1 MATPPEPSENELI
14 LNRLRKAEEAR
25 KRLGDAT
32 SWPDADAFRPSI
44 SIGDYRKKYD
54 ALDGAALEALPA
66 AEHTHRLTGRAML
79 FRTFGGGAFAPLRD
93 GSGEVQLFFSK
104 KDLVPPE
111 LFGVL
116 ELLDN
121 GDFVGAEGVPMRTKK
136 GELSLKVTKFRPIA
150 KTARPLPE
158 KFHGLTDKETRYRQ
172 RYVDLIANPDVAE
185 VFKKRALIVR
195 RIRNFL
201 EEKGLLEVET
211 PMMHPLAGGA
221 AARPFTTHHNA
232 LDMPLFMRIAPE
244 LYLKRLVVGGL
255 DGVYEINR
263 NFRNEGLSLQHNP
276 EFTMLEFYA
285 AYKTYRDLMDWT
297 EELVAGIATE
307 LNGSPKLDYH
317 YDLTWH
323 PNNAHA
329 APALVEQATGKKL
342 DTLAGAAS
350 AIADRSSALNALR
363 AFATEHS
370 LSSNGDD
377 PVAFAEALAAE
388 VAKKNEAEKDKRK
401 HVGFAELLSKLVHL
415 AFDEH
420 VAKKVHRLSFAK
432 PWRRT
437 TVHDAVAQAAGVSRA
452 ELDTLEGAVKVFRA
466 KLHGEDAQAK
476 LDGIL
481 RNYGKTPTGDAAR
494 IAAGHVVYGIFEHL
508 VEPTLIQPTF
518 VHDFPIAVSPLARR
532 SDKDPAIA
540 DRFELFIAGRE
551 IANAFSELNDPID
564 QAARFK
570 AQVDAKK
577 AGDDEAMPYDTDYVR
592 ALEYGLP
599 PCAGE
604 GIGIDRL
611 TMLLTDQASIRDVI
625 LFPLMRREV
634 T

>member
-1 MATPPEPSENELI
+1 MANVPNAPEPSENELI
-14 LNRLRKAEEAR
+14 AQRARKAEEAR
-25 KRLGDAT
+25 KALGDRT

-44 SIGDYRKKYD
+44 SIADYRAKYD
-54 ALDGAALEALPA
+54 AMSLEDLEKLPA
-66 AEHTHRLTGRAML
+66 AGHTHRLTGRVML
-79 FRTFGGGAFAPLRD
+79 FREFGGGAFAPLRD
-93 GSGEVQLFFSK
+93 GTGQVQLFFSK
-104 KDLVPPE
+104 KDMAGPE
-111 LFGVL
+111 QF
-116 ELLDN
+116 ELLKLMDN

-136 GELSLKVTKFRPIA
+136 GELSLKVKSFRPIA
-150 KTARPLPE
+150 KTLRPLPE

-172 RYVDLIANPDVAE
+172 RYVDLIANPEVAD

-201 EEKGLLEVET
+201 ETKGLLEVET

-255 DGVYEINR
+255 EGVYEINR

-276 EFTMLEFYA
+276 EFTMLEWYV

-297 EELVAGIATE
+297 EELISGLVQELHGKTE
-307 LNGSPKLDYH
+307 IEYH
-317 YDLTWH
+317 YDL
-323 PNNAHA
+323 N
-329 APALVEQATGKKL
+329 
-342 DTLAGAAS
+342 
-350 AIADRSSALNALR
+350 DREK
-363 AFATEHS
+363 THS
-370 LSSNGDD
+370 
-377 PVAFAEALAAE
+377 
-388 VAKKNEAEKDKRK
+388 
-401 HVGFAELLSKLVHL
+401 
-415 AFDEH
+415 
-420 VAKKVHRLSFAK
+420 LSFAK
-432 PWRRT
+432 PWKRT
-437 TVHDAVAQAAGVSRA
+437 TIHDAVAQAAGVARA
-452 ELDTLEGAVKVFRA
+452 ELESLDGATKVWKA
-466 KLHGEDAQAK
+466 KLRGDEAGEK
-476 LDGIL
+476 LKGIL
-481 RNYGKTPTGDAAR
+481 KGHASATGDAAR
-494 IAAGHVVYGIFEHL
+494 VAAGHVVYGMFELL

-551 IANAFSELNDPID
+551 IANAFSELNDPKD
-564 QAARFK
+564 QEARFK

-577 AGDDEAMPYDTDYVR
+577 AGDDEAMPYVADYVR

-611 TMLLTDQASIRDVI
+611 CMLLTDQASIRDVI
-625 LFPLMRREV
+625 LFPLMRPEAS
-634 T
+634 

>member
-14 LNRLRKAEEAR
+14 ANRLRKAEEAR
-25 KRLGDAT
+25 KLVGAST

-44 SIGDYRKKYD
+44 SIGEYRRKYD
-54 ALDGAALEALPA
+54 AMDGAALEALPA
-66 AEHTHRLTGRAML
+66 AGNTHRLAGRAML

-104 KDLVPPE
+104 KDLADPKAFDV
-111 LFGVL
+111 F

-121 GDFVGAEGVPMRTKK
+121 GDYLGAEGVPMRTKK
-136 GELSLKVTKFRPIA
+136 GELSLKVRSFAPIA
-150 KTARPLPE
+150 KTSRPLPE
-158 KFHGLTDKETRYRQ
+158 KFHGLSDKETRYRQ
-172 RYVDLIANPDVAE
+172 RYVDLIANPNVAE
-185 VFKKRALIVR
+185 VFRKRARIVR
-195 RIRNFL
+195 EIRSFL
-201 EEKGLLEVET
+201 EAKGLLEVET
-211 PMMHPLAGGA
+211 PMMHTLAGGA

-244 LYLKRLVVGGL
+244 LHLKRLVVGGL

-276 EFTMLEFYA
+276 EFTMLEWYV

-297 EELVAGIATE
+297 EDLISGLCTSLTGKPELA
-307 LNGSPKLDYH
+307 YH
-317 YDLTWH
+317 YDPTWH
-323 PNNAHA
+323 PNNSHA
-329 APALVEQATGKKL
+329 AHALVEQATKRQIESL
-342 DTLAGAAS
+342 PHAA
-350 AIADRSSALNALR
+350 AVIADRVTALNALR
-363 AFATEHS
+363 TFATEHS
-370 LSSNGDD
+370 LPANGDD
-377 PVAFAEALAAE
+377 PAGFADAIVKAVA
-388 VAKKNEAEKDKRK
+388 AKNDAEKDKRK
-401 HVGFAELLSKLVHL
+401 HIGTAELTAKLVHL
-415 AFDEH
+415 AFDEL
-420 VAKKVHRLSFAK
+420 VAKKAHPLNFAK

-437 TVHDAVAQAAGVSRA
+437 TIHDAVAQTTGVARA
-452 ELDTLEGAVKVFRA
+452 SLSTWDGAVAAYQA
-466 KLHGEDAQAK
+466 KLHGEEHAAK
-476 LDGIL
+476 LAAIT
-481 RNYGKTPTGDAAR
+481 KTHPAKDAVG
-494 IAAGHVVYGIFEHL
+494 AGHVVYAMFETL

-532 SDKDPAIA
+532 NDRDPAIA

-551 IANAFSELNDPID
+551 IANAFSELNDPVD
-564 QAARFK
+564 QKTRFQ

-577 AGDDEAMPYDTDYVR
+577 AGDDEAMPFDTDYVR

-611 TMLLTDQASIRDVI
+611 VMLLTDQASIRDVI
-625 LFPLMRREV
+625 LFPLMRPEA